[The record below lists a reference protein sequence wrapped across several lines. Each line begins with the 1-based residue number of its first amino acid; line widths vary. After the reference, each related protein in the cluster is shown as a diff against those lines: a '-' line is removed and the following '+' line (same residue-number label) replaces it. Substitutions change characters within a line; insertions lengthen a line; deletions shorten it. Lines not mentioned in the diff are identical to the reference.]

1 MSDLTLSDV
10 KKYLDVIHNADDDKL
25 QMLLDAAE
33 DEALQFLDRPS
44 LTDWRSCA
52 EIRCGEVPSEVASE
66 PVSELTMPGSVR
78 LGILILVQAAYQ
90 ASPQDQEQLRK
101 VAETKLMPYRCRL
114 GV

>member
-1 MSDLTLSDV
+1 MSDLTLTEV

-25 QMLLDAAE
+25 RLLMEAAE
-33 DEALQFLDRPS
+33 DEALQFMDRDD
-44 LTDWRSCA
+44 LINWDGC
-52 EIRCGEVPSEVASE
+52 CSES
-66 PVSELTMPGSVR
+66 PVSEQPSEISMPGSVR
-78 LGILILVQAAYQ
+78 LGILILIQAAYQ